1 MYNNIERSSLVYI
14 RQDTR
19 FSILINS
26 IIRIIRF
33 VTVFVDRLLKIYY
46 FIRLEILYDLHRIT
60 VRLTHI
66 FTKFVYVFHHC
77 SVRIENSDRLISK
90 RSHIHKCPMN
100 SSVHIIAI
108 RFLAFIK
115 YYYRQL
121 LISIIMTISS
131 IRVMMNKFVKYV
143 CTRLEDRITTLSS
156 KSVWQQTAFRTNVIT
171 GTIV

>member
-14 RQDTR
+14 RQDPR

-33 VTVFVDRLLKIYY
+33 VTIFVDRLLKIYY
-46 FIRLEILYDLHRIT
+46 FIRLEIFYDLHHII

-77 SVRIENSDRLISK
+77 SVRIENSDRLISIK

-108 RFLAFIK
+108 RFLYF
-115 YYYRQL
+115 
-121 LISIIMTISS
+121 
-131 IRVMMNKFVKYV
+131 
-143 CTRLEDRITTLSS
+143 
-156 KSVWQQTAFRTNVIT
+156 
-171 GTIV
+171 